1 MSDETPQAVAGLLV
15 FLLGWMVG
23 IGFYGDVVW
32 LAGEGREPVLETRAQ
47 NITESPHGD
56 LCSLRPDGGLEG
68 FVAWLDCELG
78 R

>member
-1 MSDETPQAVAGLLV
+1 MSDETPQAIAGLLV

-23 IGFYGDVVW
+23 FSYGLDQW
-32 LAGEGREPVLETRAQ
+32 GRREPVLGERAQ

-68 FVAWLDCELG
+68 ILDWLDCLSK
-78 R
+78 